1 MEYIKPESWFR
12 VVCRPALPKDTPDVI
27 ELTNTIWE
35 GHDYVPKVWDEWL
48 MDPLGLLA
56 VAEFGGRVVGLVKLT
71 RQDSEEW
78 WLEGLRVH
86 PKFEGRRIA
95 SRLHDYLLDYWQRNC
110 NGVLRL
116 ATASNRLQVQHLCER
131 TGFRKIAELSLF
143 GAPMLQD
150 GEDEVCKDH
159 FKLVEREEV
168 SEALEFASQSP
179 TMKWTA
185 GLMNLGWQWASP
197 SVRYIGDSI
206 QRKRAWWWHGEHGLL
221 FIGEDPESEE
231 EVVPFIQVLGCPSDV
246 TGELL
251 LDCRRLVGI
260 LGYNRVDWVAS
271 LDLELQTIL
280 QGAGFQR
287 EWELSLY
294 IYEKWGVGGMV

>member
-1 MEYIKPESWFR
+1 MELLKPESWFR

-27 ELTNTIWE
+27 ELSSTIWE

-48 MDPLGLLA
+48 IDPLGLLA

-71 RQDSEEW
+71 RQDAEEW

-86 PKFEGRRIA
+86 PKYEGRRIA

-131 TGFRKIAELSLF
+131 TGFRKIVELTLF
-143 GAPMLQD
+143 GTPALKNGGEADLEDRFRLLQT
-150 GEDEVCKDH
+150 
-159 FKLVEREEV
+159 EEI
-168 SEALEFASQSP
+168 SKALEFAYQSP
-179 TMKWTA
+179 ALEWTM
-185 GLMNLGWQWASP
+185 GLMNLGWQWATP
-197 SVRYIGDSI
+197 SGSNIGAAI
-206 QRKRAWWWHGEHGLL
+206 QRKRAWWWRGEQGLL
-221 FIGEDPESEE
+221 FLAEDPESEE
-231 EVVPFIQVLGCPSDV
+231 EVVPFIQSLACSADV

-251 LDCRRLVGI
+251 LDCRRLVYT
-260 LGYNRVDWVAS
+260 LGYTKVVWAVPLN
-271 LDLELQTIL
+271 LELQAIL

-294 IYEKWGVGGMV
+294 IYENSAAGGMV